1 GGVDS
6 AGVLSARLAP
16 RGGVGRARVRR
27 AWIAGVALPPPPA
40 RGLDRVEGWLQAPPS
55 TGATLFAWHGAEIR
69 LWRGLLWAG
78 AAPPPVPD
86 HPGLAWDGRRPL
98 AWSGG
103 GVLSLQPAA
112 AGGAGDPF
120 AAGITVHPRHGGERI
135 TLPGRRHSHALK
147 HVLQ

>member
-1 GGVDS
+1 
-6 AGVLSARLAP
+6 
-16 RGGVGRARVRR
+16 
-27 AWIAGVALPPPPA
+27 
-40 RGLDRVEGWLQAPPS
+40 
-55 TGATLFAWHGAEIR
+55 LFAWHGAEIR

-78 AAPPPVPD
+78 AAPPLVPD

-147 HVLQ
+147 HVLQELGIPPWVRARLPLLSDRDGTVLAAADLVVSAPLDAWLRATGRRLLWTGPQPTG